1 MAEIPGL
8 VGHRLGFYRRPCE
21 AVAKKACQP
30 KTNTDLKNSYNRPL
44 FSCEE
49 GSMESDRGKTNS
61 KTGVN

>member
-30 KTNTDLKNSYNRPL
+30 KTNTDLKNSYNRPHC
-44 FSCEE
+44 FHARKEAWKVTVE
-49 GSMESDRGKTNS
+49 RRIPRPE
-61 KTGVN
+61 